1 MIIFQFSCFKFSLAI
16 NFEKIADSFFYK
28 SEYNSFHQ
36 FLLIETEFLADSW
49 SIQLHEYLI

>member
-36 FLLIETEFLADSW
+36 FLLIETEFLVDSW

>member
-1 MIIFQFSCFKFSLAI
+1 MVPSGLFSDKLRKNREQFL
-16 NFEKIADSFFYK
+16 YK

-36 FLLIETEFLADSW
+36 FPLIETEFLVDSW